1 MMKTLKIVLT
11 SILPLAVLIGG
22 DESRIGTSGGNQVLV
37 PVGARGIAMA
47 GSERVYSSG
56 LESVYWNPAGLARSE
71 TPTVLASSMDL
82 FNDIGVNYFGASSN
96 FDKLGS
102 LGVTVKSI
110 DMGDIPV
117 TTVEDLSLIHIS
129 EPTRPERI

>member
-1 MMKTLKIVLT
+1 MIKTLKIVLP
-11 SILPLAVLIGG
+11 SVLALGTLFGG

-56 LESVYWNPAGLARSE
+56 LESVFWNPAGLARSTSTSALATNME
-71 TPTVLASSMDL
+71 MFGDVGVSYFGVASS
-82 FNDIGVNYFGASSN
+82 IGEMGA
-96 FDKLGS
+96 

-110 DMGDIPV
+110 
-117 TTVEDLSLIHIS
+117 
-129 EPTRPERI
+129 EPNTDEFGST